1 MSTTIYSADYRP
13 SSISLFH
20 DSDGYY
26 HLIYMIVNKIN
37 NKIYIGKHSTK
48 NPYDDYMGSGK
59 AIKAA
64 IKKYGEHNFEKVII
78 DCLSTED
85 KAYLKEEDIVTS
97 EFVDRE
103 DTYNQKCGGKGIK
116 SFDMLGKKNH
126 FYGKKHKEETKER
139 MRKNHANFKLGNHPE
154 ARKVQKCDLNG
165 NMIIEYACL
174 YDCYTNE
181 KMSNH
186 TLWKYIK
193 SGKPYKGYVYRYAEP
208 SLYSKPYRAKSEET
222 KNKLSKKH
230 KGPSGENHNCSKK
243 VVKVDKD
250 DNIIATYCSIK
261 EAAVMNNFKNPL
273 SIKQRLYNGKPH
285 NGYFYKFAEEYN
297 NE

>member
-1 MSTTIYSADYRP
+1 MRVHDIYCLHETPFIGNDGKYHYLYR
-13 SSISLFH
+13 ITN
-20 DSDGYY
+20 
-26 HLIYMIVNKIN
+26 LING
-37 NKIYIGKHSTK
+37 KIYIGIHSTT
-48 NPYDDYMGSGK
+48 NLDDGYMGSGTR
-59 AIKAA
+59 
-64 IKKYGEHNFEKVII
+64 
-78 DCLSTED
+78 LQ
-85 KAYLKEEDIVTS
+85 KAYAKYRMSYFTKEIL
-97 EFVDRE
+97 EFCNTRDELFLLEKETVNETFANRE
-103 DTYNQKCGGKGIK
+103 DVYNISIGGSGVYGL
-116 SFDMLGKKNH
+116 SGEKNH

-154 ARKVQKCDLNG
+154 ARKVQKFDLNG

-193 SGKPYKGYVYRYAEP
+193 SGKPYKGYVYRYADP

-222 KNKLSKKH
+222 KNKLSKNH

-250 DNIIATYCSIK
+250 GNIIATYCSIK